1 MKNKNGLVAFALLGL
16 AVGTAAYYLLATEDG
31 KKTLDKANCGIKDL
45 TKSIQELSKK
55 ESKKAS
61 KLAASAREEL
71 ENLTAKAKDASR
83 SVLDKV
89 SDKASTWANKASD
102 AAQGLGNKVEDVADK
117 AKSDISN
124 A

>member
-45 TKSIQELSKK
+45 TKSIKELSRK

-61 KLAASAREEL
+61 KLAANAKEEL
-71 ENLTAKAKDASR
+71 EHLKEKAKDASR

-89 SDKASTWANKASD
+89 SEKASTWANKASD
-102 AAQGLGNKVEDVADK
+102 AAQGLGNKAEDIVDH

>member
-31 KKTLDKANCGIKDL
+31 KKTLDRANCGIKDL
-45 TKSIQELSKK
+45 TDSIKELSKK

-61 KLAASAREEL
+61 KFAARAKEEL
-71 ENLTAKAKDASR
+71 EKLTSRAKEASAN
-83 SVLDKV
+83 VLDKT
-89 SDKASTWANKASD
+89 SEKASKWADKASD
-102 AAQGLGNKVEDVADK
+102 AAQGVGNQAEDIIDQ